1 MTSKSQLINWRQHL
15 HSIAE
20 PAFQEV
26 QTADYLAAELKKL
39 GLSVETNIGQ
49 TGLVASLKKGSSNRS
64 IGIRADI
71 DGLPIQEQSDL
82 SYAAVN
88 RSAMHACGHDGHMTM
103 ALGAAA
109 ALVNEDFDGIVRFIF
124 QPAEEPGYGAKAM
137 IKDRV
142 FDRFPTD
149 EIYGIHNIPGLP
161 AGHLVTRSGPIMAS
175 EDNFVIRINGLGGHA
190 SAPQRVVD
198 PLVIGA
204 QIIVALQTIVS
215 RSVDPLKSAV
225 VSCTEILTDG
235 ARNAIP
241 GEVIIK
247 GDTRTF
253 DKEIQK
259 LVEQRMIQI
268 VEGICSANGAQ
279 GTVEYTHEFEPTV
292 NDSKCAKFAFETAKA
307 VVGESKSSDECAP
320 ITASEDFGVFS
331 DAIPG
336 CFVFLGVG
344 EDHTPLHNKHYDF
357 NDEVLE
363 VGVNF
368 YTTLVKNRFSRE

>member
-1 MTSKSQLINWRQHL
+1 MASSKDQLINWRHHL

-26 QTADYLAAELKKL
+26 ETANYLENELKKL
-39 GLSVETNIGQ
+39 GLSVESNVGK
-49 TGLVASLKKGSSNRS
+49 TGLVATLQKGNSSKS

-71 DGLPIQEQSDL
+71 DGLPIQEQTGL
-82 SYAAVN
+82 SYAAN
-88 RSAMHACGHDGHMTM
+88 DRSAMHACGHDGHMTM

-109 ALVNEDFDGIVRFIF
+109 RLVEEEFDGIIHFIF

-137 IKDRV
+137 IEDRI
-142 FDRFPTD
+142 FERFPVD

-175 EDNFVIRINGLGGHA
+175 EDNFIIQINGVGGHA
-190 SAPQRVVD
+190 SAPQRVID
-198 PLVIGA
+198 PLVIAA
-204 QIIVALQTIVS
+204 QIITALQTIVS
-215 RSVDPLKSAV
+215 RSVDPLQSAV
-225 VSCTEILTDG
+225 VSCTEIFTDG

-259 LVEQRMIQI
+259 LVEQRMIEI
-268 VEGICSANGAQ
+268 VEGICSANGAK
-279 GTVEYTHEFEPTV
+279 GTVEYTHEFEPTI
-292 NDSKCAKFAFETAKA
+292 NDSECAKFAYECAKQ
-307 VVGESKSSDECAP
+307 VVGPNESSVECAP
-320 ITASEDFGVFS
+320 ITASEDFGVFAES
-331 DAIPG
+331 VPG
-336 CFVFLGVG
+336 CFVFLGTG
-344 EDHTPLHNKHYDF
+344 EDHTPLHNKYYNF

-368 YTTLVKNRFSRE
+368 YTQLVKAKLA